1 MESVASASFNSP
13 MYDENL
19 EFDDHD
25 EEFSQWLDDAADQE
39 RDAREEFTYRYQET
53 AKMLAGGAYDAN

>member
-1 MESVASASFNSP
+1 

-53 AKMLAGGAYDAN
+53 AKMLAGGAYDVEVMA